1 MALLSLAAMSTSA
14 SFLKS
19 NRNPVNAALLLLFCL
34 AALLI
39 VGQAAAQVSD
49 TDDADQAPPA
59 PANPIELRSEI
70 YIVSLVTL
78 DDGTREERFTEA
90 TSAIPG
96 QVIEYR
102 VFATNVGETTLPAGR
117 VQVIGPVMD
126 GMEFVP
132 GSATPSSERVLTEFS
147 ADGQEFG
154 IAPLLVGTGD
164 DRGVVEPTDYQAVRW
179 TLLEALEP
187 GQEEPFYYRVILSE

>member
-1 MALLSLAAMSTSA
+1 MWA
-14 SFLKS
+14 
-19 NRNPVNAALLLLFCL
+19 VAALLVVTPAF
-34 AALLI
+34 
-39 VGQAAAQVSD
+39 AQV
-49 TDDADQAPPA
+49 ADESEQPVPA
-59 PANPIELRSEI
+59 VTNPIELRTEI

-126 GMEFVP
+126 GMEFVA
-132 GSATPSSERVLTEFS
+132 GSATPSSQRVLTEFS
-147 ADGQEFG
+147 ADGREFG
-154 IAPLLVGTGD
+154 IAPLLVGAGD
-164 DRGVVEPTDYQAVRW
+164 DREVVEPSSYKAVRW

-187 GQEEPFYYRVILSE
+187 GQEEPFYYRVILL

>member
-1 MALLSLAAMSTSA
+1 MSTRDPIRRSGLALAFAVLLASA
-14 SFLKS
+14 IGL
-19 NRNPVNAALLLLFCL
+19 
-34 AALLI
+34 
-39 VGQAAAQVSD
+39 AQVEESSG
-49 TDDADQAPPA
+49 PPA
-59 PANPIELRSEI
+59 APGPANAIELRTEI

-117 VQVIGPVMD
+117 VQVIGPVMA

-132 GSATPSSERVLTEFS
+132 GSATPSSPRILTEFS
-147 ADGQEFG
+147 HDGTNFG
-154 IAPLLVGTGD
+154 TTPLLVGAGD
-164 DRGVVEPTDYQAVRW
+164 ARRVVEPTEYKAVRW
-179 TLLEALEP
+179 TLLEELEP
-187 GQEEPFYYRVILSE
+187 GQEEPFYYRVTLL

>member
-1 MALLSLAAMSTSA
+1 MRTRGYH
-14 SFLKS
+14 
-19 NRNPVNAALLLLFCL
+19 RNPIRNVTRAAVAMWAVAALLVVTPAF
-34 AALLI
+34 
-39 VGQAAAQVSD
+39 AQV
-49 TDDADQAPPA
+49 ADESEQPA
-59 PANPIELRSEI
+59 PAVTNPIELRTEI

-117 VQVIGPVMD
+117 VQVIGPIMD
-126 GMEFVP
+126 GMEFVA
-132 GSATPSSERVLTEFS
+132 GSATPSSQRVLTEFS
-147 ADGQEFG
+147 ADGREFG
-154 IAPLLVGTGD
+154 IAPLLVGAGD
-164 DRGVVEPTDYQAVRW
+164 DREVVEPSSYKAVRW

-187 GQEEPFYYRVILSE
+187 GQEEPFYYRVILL